1 VLKSKER
8 ILYIISLIF
17 LASILGYFLFGGDE
31 DYVDNYNS
39 QINDLENKIDSLH
52 GINSTLNIKIEGL
65 NDQIST
71 LDKELDLQDT
81 KIVGLK
87 KKVNEKII
95 SIDFLNDDELEL
107 FFTDRYKRQL
117 DSIRKDSSKIRY

>member
-17 LASILGYFLFGGDE
+17 LASILGYILFGGDE
-31 DYVDNYNS
+31 DYVDDYNT
-39 QINDLENKIDSLH
+39 QINDLESKIDSLH

-65 NDQIST
+65 TDQIST

-81 KIVGLK
+81 KIIGLK

-117 DSIRKDSSKIRY
+117 DSIRKDSSKIHY